1 MGAGE
6 ASPAAADGPWMSD
19 TELFAV
25 FNRSP
30 AYYIYTWGQAVA
42 AGAR

>member
-6 ASPAAADGPWMSD
+6 AAPPAAAPWMSD

-25 FNRSP
+25 INRSP
-30 AYYIYTWGQAVA
+30 AYYVYTWAQAVA
-42 AGAR
+42 AGSH